1 MAKIIEIITIPTTPI
16 VDQKVKTVIESVISL
31 IRDKHLS

>member
-1 MAKIIEIITIPTTPI
+1 MAKIIEIITVPTTSA